1 MRDKIEIAYTESDD
15 AIRNKVDVLLRNP
28 RTANP
33 EVNFSVTDAKL
44 SARIPND
51 RVHLEQT
58 LNNWALTNQS
68 LSTSANIA
76 EVAKS
81 VELSIDETKAY
92 LELLA
97 MAINGALPTSQ
108 TSQTTIDTW
117 KTNISVARTNVNSA
131 ITALIGA
138 DEKYRAAMH
147 AVTIAENELSL
158 KKAGATAESVAAQEA
173 KIAAMRATVSNYD
186 AQLAKNV
193 LRASFSGVVTKQDAK
208 LGQSVSVGQ
217 SLVSLISDGMYKI
230 TANVPE
236 VDIAKV
242 KIADVAE
249 VTLDAYGSDEKFVAT
264 VSSIDP
270 AETIIEGVPTYK
282 VTLRFNDRDTR
293 IKSGMTANIVMRT
306 NEKKDVLV
314 VPARAI
320 LLHEGDNTRYVRLLV
335 GGVAKEIPVQI
346 GLRGSNG
353 MVEILSGLNQGDQVV
368 TFEKS
373 AQ

>member
-1 MRDKIEIAYTESDD
+1 
-15 AIRNKVDVLLRNP
+15 
-28 RTANP
+28 
-33 EVNFSVTDAKL
+33 
-44 SARIPND
+44 
-51 RVHLEQT
+51 
-58 LNNWALTNQS
+58 
-68 LSTSANIA
+68 
-76 EVAKS
+76 
-81 VELSIDETKAY
+81 
-92 LELLA
+92 
-97 MAINGALPTSQ
+97 
-108 TSQTTIDTW
+108 
-117 KTNISVARTNVNSA
+117 
-131 ITALIGA
+131 
-138 DEKYRAAMH
+138 
-147 AVTIAENELSL
+147 
-158 KKAGATAESVAAQEA
+158 
-173 KIAAMRATVSNYD
+173 
-186 AQLAKNV
+186 
-193 LRASFSGVVTKQDAK
+193 
-208 LGQSVSVGQ
+208 
-217 SLVSLISDGMYKI
+217 MYKI